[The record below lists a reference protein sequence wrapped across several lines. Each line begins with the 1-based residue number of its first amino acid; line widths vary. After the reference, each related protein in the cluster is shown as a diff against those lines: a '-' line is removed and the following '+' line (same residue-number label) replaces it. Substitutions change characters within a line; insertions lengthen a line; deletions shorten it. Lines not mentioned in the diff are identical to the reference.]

1 VITSNIALFRKLQD
15 IYSCYQSVLSSYF
28 LLLGKNVRMV
38 RYVPRYVPPPP
49 AWYRYPGYRYRT
61 TGTVPIRCT
70 TYHRRARTAGA
81 RTAGARTHSCRT
93 AVGQQATLALAL
105 AGARSHA
112 NNTHKELVKAYRAI
126 MKVAVDLKK
135 DGKNF

>member
-38 RYVPRYVPPPP
+38 RYVPPPP